1 VPARREKLTD
11 SHRHDNTQASFA
23 DPQNELAGQQLRS
36 AKCGTP
42 PEPNGGRSDRLV
54 SSDDLEKAVRRAI
67 LENRLIPKG
76 TTVVVAASG
85 GPDSMVLLR
94 LLAGFAR
101 DQQWRLV
108 VAHFNH
114 LLRGRESDLDEAL
127 VASEARRLG
136 LVFERGE
143 GGVKTHAKQR
153 GLSIEMAARELRHDF
168 LVNVARRYSARC
180 IALGHHADD
189 QIETVILRMLRGC
202 GSEGIRGMRPSVPS
216 EIDKSVL
223 LVRPLLGISRKAI
236 ENYAAQKRIPFRRD
250 SSNATIDIARNWIRQ
265 SLLPLL
271 EGHGYPSVREAILR
285 MADLLG
291 AEADF
296 VTDTARKL
304 LARSRRPQFDALHCA
319 VQRRLIQLQ
328 LRELGVPERHDL
340 IEALR
345 SAPEKLV
352 TAPGGICLWR
362 DAFGLLHTKKS
373 AAPGFNPSS
382 VRLPLSGTRGKA
394 VFDGVTVQWRITKN
408 RMSGADIKRVVGRE
422 FFDADSVGSEVVLRH
437 WLPGDRFQPIGMRE
451 SAKLQ
456 NIFVNA
462 KVPRPERYNK
472 LVAESPG
479 HGIFWVEDLRIGD
492 KFKVRPD
499 TRRILEW
506 RWTRETPQTR
516 P

>member
-1 VPARREKLTD
+1 MPARRKELTG
-11 SHRHDNTQASFA
+11 SNRHGNTQAAFA
-23 DPQNELAGQQLRS
+23 DSQHKPFGQPLRPAVCCTTHTQNDGRGDRS
-36 AKCGTP
+36 T
-42 PEPNGGRSDRLV
+42 L
-54 SSDDLEKAVRRAI
+54 SDDLEEAVRRAI
-67 LENRLIPKG
+67 LESRLIPKG
-76 TTVVVAASG
+76 ATVVVAASG

-94 LLAGFAR
+94 LLAGFAH
-101 DQQWRLV
+101 DQHWRLV

-114 LLRGRESDLDEAL
+114 LLRGHESDLDEAL
-127 VASEARRLG
+127 VASEAHRLG

-143 GGVKTHAKQR
+143 GDVKSHAKQR
-153 GLSIEMAARELRHDF
+153 GLSIEMAARELRHSF
-168 LVNVARRYSARC
+168 LVDIARRYSARC

-202 GSEGIRGMRPSVPS
+202 GTEGLRGMKPSSPS

-236 ENYAAQKRIPFRRD
+236 ENYAVQERIPFRRD
-250 SSNATIDIARNWIRQ
+250 SSNAATDIARNWVRQ
-265 SLLPLL
+265 RLLPLL
-271 EGHGYPSVREAILR
+271 ERRGYPSVREAIRR
-285 MADLLG
+285 MADLVG

-296 VTDTARKL
+296 VTDAARKL
-304 LARSRRPQFDALHCA
+304 LVRSRRPQFGALHCA

-345 SAPEKLV
+345 SAAEKPV

-362 DAFGLLHTKKS
+362 DAAGLIHRKS
-373 AAPGFNPSS
+373 PVAPGFNRSS
-382 VRLPLSGTRGKA
+382 VRLALNGTTGKA
-394 VFDGVTVQWRITKN
+394 VFDGVTVQWRITTK
-408 RMSGADIKRVVGRE
+408 RISRSDIKRVVGRE
-422 FFDADSVGSEVVLRH
+422 YFDADSVGSEVVLRH
-437 WLPGDRFQPIGMRE
+437 WLPGDRFRPIGMHQ

-456 NIFVNA
+456 DIFVNA
-462 KVPRPERYNK
+462 RVPRPDRYNK

-506 RWTRETPQTR
+506 RWTRVTLQTKS
-516 P
+516 